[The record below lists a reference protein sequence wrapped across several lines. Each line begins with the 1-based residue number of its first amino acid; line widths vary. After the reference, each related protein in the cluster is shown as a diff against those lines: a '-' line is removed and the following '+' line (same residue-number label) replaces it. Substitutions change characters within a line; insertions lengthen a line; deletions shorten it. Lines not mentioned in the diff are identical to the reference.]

1 MSVSVKKSL
10 QFVVFLCLLA
20 ICALPLMAQGVFA
33 TLTGVVSDPTG
44 AVVPNAKITLKDAV
58 SGTDRDTVSN
68 GDGYYTFASV
78 PVGSYSLLVAGT
90 GFKDY
95 RADGITLGGGAQINA
110 NVTLTVGTADQ
121 TVSVDAQNIALATTD
136 SGERSFALSTKE
148 LENFTQVGSNAA
160 EYIKIVPGFGVA
172 NGTQNHANYTGQT
185 VGINGNGDSGS
196 QSPLNNSSS
205 YDGLPVNSLDIVA
218 DGAHVSDPGC
228 NCDTPVNPN
237 VTSCRNSRC

>member
-1 MSVSVKKSL
+1 MTLRKIT
-10 QFVVFLCLLA
+10 QFVAFLCVIALSASPLL
-20 ICALPLMAQGVFA
+20 AQGVFA
-33 TLTGVVSDPTG
+33 TLTGVVSDATG

-58 SGTDRDTVSN
+58 SGTNRDTVSN

-78 PVGSYSLLVAGT
+78 PVGSYSLLVSGA

-95 RADGITLGGGAQINA
+95 KADGIALGGGEKINV
-110 NVTLTVGTADQ
+110 NVALSVGTADQ

-160 EYIKIVPGFGVA
+160 EYIKIVPGFGVS
-172 NGTQNHANYTGQT
+172 NGTHNKANYSGQT

-196 QSPLNNSSS
+196 QSPLNAR
-205 YDGLPVNSLDIVA
+205 LPTMACPSIRWISWRMVHTFPILVA
-218 DGAHVSDPGC
+218 IAIL
-228 NCDTPVNPN
+228 
-237 VTSCRNSRC
+237 R